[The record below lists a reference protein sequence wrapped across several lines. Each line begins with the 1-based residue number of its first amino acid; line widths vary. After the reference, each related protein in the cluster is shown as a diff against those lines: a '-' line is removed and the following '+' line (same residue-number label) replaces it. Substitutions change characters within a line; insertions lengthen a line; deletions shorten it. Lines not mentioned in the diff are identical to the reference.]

1 MVDFGSDILIADD
14 IADEPGDIPH
24 SGPICLQSGM
34 YWFTFNGPYGIVHY
48 NITTTLD
55 GAVITEGTGTAFY
68 DTTIFSIPFVPPE
81 FDWIDIQK

>member
-14 IADEPGDIPH
+14 IASEQGDIPH
-24 SGPICLQSGM
+24 RGPICLQSGM
-34 YWFTFNGPYGIVHY
+34 YWFTFQGPYMVYY

-55 GAVITEGTGTAFY
+55 GALITEGTGKYFD

-81 FDWIDIQK
+81 FD